1 MRELS
6 QGDPSQFHEVRL
18 VSRKW
23 ISEEIFELAFDRP
36 VGFTFS
42 PGQRIRL
49 VHEKGERDYTPISS
63 PQDTHLILLIKVVEG
78 GALTPVLAEAAV
90 GTSFSFTGP
99 QGYFVWLPSDRPAV
113 FVATGTGVAPFI
125 SMARSGVKG
134 FIMVHG
140 VRRRGELHEQSLL
153 RGAAADYV
161 ACISGPSSGAGPDLF
176 RGRVTTYLRSR
187 LNPGAYDFY
196 LCGQRDMI
204 RDATLIVDERF
215 AGSSVYAETFY

>member
-1 MRELS
+1 MRELF
-6 QGDPSQFHEVRL
+6 QGNPSQLYEVRL

-23 ISEEIFELAFDRP
+23 ISEEILELAFNRP
-36 VGFTFS
+36 AGFTFS

-49 VHEKGERDYTPISS
+49 IHEKAERDYSPISS
-63 PQDTHLILLIKVVEG
+63 PQDFHLMFLIKVVEG
-78 GALTPVLAEAAV
+78 GALTPVLAEATI

-99 QGYFVWLPSDRPAV
+99 HGYFVRLPSDRPAV

-140 VRRRGELHEQSLL
+140 VKRTEELHERSLL
-153 RGAAADYV
+153 RDAAEDYV
-161 ACISGPSSGAGPDLF
+161 ACISDPPPGAGADVF
-176 RGRVTTYLRSR
+176 RGRVTTYIRSR

-196 LCGQRDMI
+196 LCGRKDMI
-204 RDATLIVDERF
+204 RDVTIIVDERF
-215 AGSSVYAETFY
+215 PGSSVYAETFY